1 MSKILLIDDFSWE
14 RGDGCSIQW
23 SSDYNDEGNKLIISL
38 AITISDHN
46 EYELWFKYT
55 VDLINKD
62 GDVTTLYDDEAFNF
76 QNILADINEDL
87 EGRIND
93 LYFTNDLKLKFTLKE
108 FLGKIGE

>member
-1 MSKILLIDDFSWE
+1 MSKILSIDDFNWE

-23 SSDYNDEGNKLIISL
+23 CSAYNDEGNMLCISIE
-38 AITISDHN
+38 ITISDHN
-46 EYELWFKYT
+46 EYELWFKYA
-55 VDLINKD
+55 VDLIDEN
-62 GDVTTLYDDEAFNF
+62 GDATTLYDDEAFNF

>member
-23 SSDYNDEGNKLIISL
+23 SSDYDSDGNMLNISIEICEVDHKENEIWFRY
-38 AITISDHN
+38 AI
-46 EYELWFKYT
+46 
-55 VDLINKD
+55 DLIDKD
-62 GDVTTLYDDEAFNF
+62 GDATVLYSDESFRFNEV
-76 QNILADINEDL
+76 IWDINEDL

-108 FLGKIGE
+108 FLGKI